1 MTDEIKPVRQRR
13 SRAKIIVPE
22 AGVTV
27 PVDETHSEVIETS
40 NKNIRCST
48 MLLTLLRKYHRHG
61 YGVYG
66 SINSED
72 IKFFKKDNA

>member
-1 MTDEIKPVRQRR
+1 MADETKPVRQRR

-27 PVDETHSEVIETS
+27 PVDETRSEVIETS

-48 MLLTLLRKYHRHG
+48 MLLTLLHKYHRHG
-61 YGVYG
+61 YGEYG
-66 SINSED
+66 KLNQE
-72 IKFFKKDNA
+72 DNA

>member
-1 MTDEIKPVRQRR
+1 MADEQQPVRRR
-13 SRAKIIVPE
+13 RARAKVIVPE

-48 MLLTLLRKYHRHG
+48 LLLNLLHKYHRHG
-61 YGVYG
+61 YGEYG
-66 SINSED
+66 KTTKLELPE
-72 IKFFKKDNA
+72 DNA